1 MAPLTLRDRDALVTR
16 DGLILR
22 VLGYT
27 HPPGGYIC
35 DPEYAPAGLFTSGDP
50 RAYRT
55 DGRRVYYKFYSDEGW
70 RFIQGR
76 LPRYMI
82 LHEPLRRRVIGVRNP
97 DIAEVKRPGEALR
110 SLLEGESGDEL
121 LEALRGVLEIVI
133 ESSSSS
139 IGDFGVFGSLLHG
152 FYHPKLSD
160 LDLIVYGGEILKRI
174 RELLQELYMDGESKL
189 SNEFEDIKPVEG
201 KRWLFKNISPEEFV
215 WHQRRKMIYGIFHD
229 QKIKRKIKVEFE
241 PVKRYD
247 EIKNEYSELKRIK
260 REGWVKALLMVEGD
274 SEAPYMPSVYY
285 VETLEVMEGPKVDD
299 ITRLVS
305 YIEEFRMQ
313 AWRGE
318 VIYAE
323 GNLERVETSR
333 GSYRQITLTYGPRY
347 YEQVIKL
354 AD

>member
-1 MAPLTLRDRDALVTR
+1 
-16 DGLILR
+16 
-22 VLGYT
+22 
-27 HPPGGYIC
+27 
-35 DPEYAPAGLFTSGDP
+35 
-50 RAYRT
+50 
-55 DGRRVYYKFYSDEGW
+55 
-70 RFIQGR
+70 
-76 LPRYMI
+76 MI
-82 LHEPLRRRVIGVRNP
+82 LHEPLGRRVIGIRNP
-97 DIAEVKRPGEALR
+97 DIAEVKKPEEALR
-110 SLLEGESGDEL
+110 GLLEVGSDDEL
-121 LEALRGVLEIVI
+121 LEALRGVLEVVL
-133 ESSSSS
+133 EGSGSS

-152 FYHPKLSD
+152 FHHPKLSD
-160 LDLIVYGGEILKRI
+160 LDLIVYGGETLRRI
-174 RELLQELYMDGESKL
+174 RELLQELYMDGDSKL

-241 PVKRYD
+241 PVKGYN
-247 EIKNEYSELKRIK
+247 EIKNDYSELKRIT

-354 AD
+354 ADQTCI

>member
-1 MAPLTLRDRDALVTR
+1 VME
-16 DGLILR
+16 G
-22 VLGYT
+22 
-27 HPPGGYIC
+27 
-35 DPEYAPAGLFTSGDP
+35 SG
-50 RAYRT
+50 
-55 DGRRVYYKFYSDEGW
+55 
-70 RFIQGR
+70 
-76 LPRYMI
+76 
-82 LHEPLRRRVIGVRNP
+82 
-97 DIAEVKRPGEALR
+97 
-110 SLLEGESGDEL
+110 
-121 LEALRGVLEIVI
+121 
-133 ESSSSS
+133 SS

-152 FYHPKLSD
+152 LYHPKLSD
-160 LDLIVYGGEILKRI
+160 LDMIVYGGETLKRI

-201 KRWLFKNISPEEFV
+201 KRWLFKNISPKEFV

-229 QKIKRKIKVEFE
+229 RKIKRKIKVEFE
-241 PVKRYD
+241 PVKKYN
-247 EIKNEYSELKRIK
+247 EIKNEYSELKRIT
-260 REGWVKALLMVEGD
+260 REGWIKALLMVEGD
-274 SEAPYMPSVYY
+274 SEAPYMPSVYH
-285 VETLEVMEGPKVDD
+285 VEALEVMEGPKVDD

-333 GSYRQITLTYGPRY
+333 RSYRQITLTYGPRY